1 MTAGSTAATAGLT
14 PGLTIVSANG
24 LELAGRS
31 YDAVCTIL
39 AGSDGLDLVLQEN
52 MLQETIC

>member
-1 MTAGSTAATAGLT
+1 MGAAGLT